1 MNIQDL
7 FGKMQQ
13 LQQQV
18 EDARKRLADLR
29 VEAEAGGG
37 MVRVTATGARQ
48 LLKIQLDDEVVQD
61 REMMEDLICA
71 AVNKALDQADQ
82 LAKEEMGKATAG
94 MLPNMP
100 GMDLSRFGL

>member
-18 EDARKRLADLR
+18 EDTRKRLAEQR

-37 MVRVTATGARQ
+37 MVRVTANGARQ
-48 LLKIQLDDEVVQD
+48 VLKIQLDDEVVQD

-71 AVNKALDQADQ
+71 AVNKALDLADQ

>member
-1 MNIQDL
+1 MTIQDL

>member
-7 FGKMQQ
+7 FGKMQL

-18 EDARKRLADLR
+18 EEARKKLGELR

-37 MVRVTATGARQ
+37 MVRVTASGARQ
-48 LLKIQLDDEVVQD
+48 ILKIKLDDEVLQD

-82 LAKEEMGKATAG
+82 LAREEMARATSG
-94 MLPNMP
+94 LMPNMP